1 MIKICLFIINGLLVL
16 AAVYSGATFFYNIF
30 VTTPDKIS
38 LNNSKEATPLFS
50 KKEARHPLS
59 FYDAITHRNLFNTK
73 DKSDP
78 KTDKLN
84 IDNLKQTELNV
95 KLWGTVTGPMGKEY
109 AVIEDAGK
117 KEQNLYQT
125 GDPVQH
131 ATLKIILRNKV
142 VLDVNGKD
150 EILEMEDTSIRKTPK
165 NTGMPPTTAYT
176 RPPLNRSSRL
186 EENAQPITLKR
197 SYIINSGPDM
207 LQLVDQNLIKSSFD
221 NNGEPDGIALSNVRS
236 SAILRQMR
244 LRNGDIISEI
254 DGKKTNSMED
264 IIKLFDAINT
274 SSEIKLQIKRRGQI
288 KNFKYQ
294 IK

>member
-1 MIKICLFIINGLLVL
+1 MLLAL
-16 AAVYSGATFFYNIF
+16 AAVYLGATFFYKLF
-30 VTTPDKIS
+30 VTTPDTINLHSSTKT
-38 LNNSKEATPLFS
+38 TPFFP
-50 KKEARHPLS
+50 KKQPLHPLS
-59 FYDAITHRNLFNTK
+59 FYNAITLRNLFNTK
-73 DKSDP
+73 DKSDL
-78 KTDKLN
+78 KTDKIN
-84 IDNLKQTELNV
+84 IDSLKQTELNV
-95 KLWGTVTGPMGKEY
+95 TLWGTVTGPMGKEY
-109 AVIEDAGK
+109 AVIEDAVK

-150 EILEMEDTSIRKTPK
+150 EILEMKDTSIQKTPK
-165 NTGMPPTTAYT
+165 SPGMPTAAAYT
-176 RPPLNRSSRL
+176 KPPVNIISSGL
-186 EENAQPITLKR
+186 EENAQPITLKQ
-197 SYIINSGPDM
+197 SYIANSGPEII
-207 LQLVDQNLIKSSFD
+207 QLIDQGLIKSNF
-221 NNGEPDGIALSNVRS
+221 NHNGEPDGIALSNVRS

-274 SSEIKLQIKRRGQI
+274 SSEINLQIKRRGQI